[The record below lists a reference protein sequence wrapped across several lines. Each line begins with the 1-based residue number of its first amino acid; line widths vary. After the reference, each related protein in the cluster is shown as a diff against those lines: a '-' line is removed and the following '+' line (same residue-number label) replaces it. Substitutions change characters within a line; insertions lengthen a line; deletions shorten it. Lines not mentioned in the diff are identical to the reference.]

1 MEEQNSEAKKSIP
14 MRPMFSSGWQQ
25 RWRRRFQSHRG
36 GDGEGVGRKKG
47 DRDILATRSP
57 PSPPLPSSRSS
68 RITPDTRMEGEM
80 AEERGGGGCLLVAGG
95 LPFPNTVVQ
104 GRRSR
109 ILSSSSSQSNISSLS
124 FSSTTRLL
132 IPAPPSTTSR
142 KRGEGRGGGR
152 EEGRTPRSGGKGRRD
167 RGRKGRIRGE
177 EGLASQRKWRSRGG
191 GRGGLWWWWPP
202 PLYIF
207 QSQKPPLLPF
217 PFSFSELPP
226 SPTPASLIQLP
237 SLREGEKGSSGGPK
251 GEEAVG
257 GPLSHLESF
266 PPLHLLLLLFPP
278 LEFIAPTVPAGAQ

>member
-1 MEEQNSEAKKSIP
+1 

-36 GDGEGVGRKKG
+36 GMERAWAERREIETFLPHGFPPPLLFLPPAVPGSPRTPEWRERWPKKG
-47 DRDILATRSP
+47 GS
-57 PSPPLPSSRSS
+57 
-68 RITPDTRMEGEM
+68 
-80 AEERGGGGCLLVAGG
+80 CLLVAGG

-109 ILSSSSSQSNISSLS
+109 ILSSSSQSNIFSLS

-142 KRGEGRGGGR
+142 KRGEGREGGR

-167 RGRKGRIRGE
+167 RGRKGRIRGGRRPRLSKE
-177 EGLASQRKWRSRGG
+177 VAESRRRKRRVVVVVAS
-191 GRGGLWWWWPP
+191 

-207 QSQKPPLLPF
+207 QSQKPPLLSF

-237 SLREGEKGSSGGPK
+237 SLREGKKGSSGGPK

-278 LEFIAPTVPAGAQ
+278 LAFIAPTVPASAQ

>member
-1 MEEQNSEAKKSIP
+1 

-142 KRGEGRGGGR
+142 KRGEGREGGR

-191 GRGGLWWWWPP
+191 GRGGLWWWWWPP
-202 PLYIF
+202 PSTFSKAKSLLCSPSLF
-207 QSQKPPLLPF
+207 PFLSFLPLLPRPLLSNFLLSGRGKKAPLEALKERKRWVGLSPISSLSPRCICCCCCF
-217 PFSFSELPP
+217 PLLHS
-226 SPTPASLIQLP
+226 
-237 SLREGEKGSSGGPK
+237 
-251 GEEAVG
+251 
-257 GPLSHLESF
+257 
-266 PPLHLLLLLFPP
+266 LHLLSRVV
-278 LEFIAPTVPAGAQ
+278 PTKGCNTCWLY